1 LTGTPLPF
9 TLEGMDK
16 VAEELNG
23 IKKVLEKMLDAM
35 PKPESRVANVLKTVV
50 LIVGALGILH
60 TADVIRRW
68 LIGG

>member
-1 LTGTPLPF
+1 
-9 TLEGMDK
+9 MDS
-16 VAEELNG
+16 VAEELRG
-23 IKKVLEKMLDAM
+23 IKTVLEKMFEVM